1 MATKQYKEYNEE
13 PCSAVGEGTVLNAKR
28 TLLTPAE
35 IVGGTA
41 LLSALA
47 LFFVYPLAAVVP
59 LALFL
64 LVCLAAPFFPG
75 FAFFLPVISRGKTGS
90 VSVALSFD
98 DGPFPAS
105 TPVLLNLLA
114 RHRLPATFF
123 VVGQQAEKY
132 PELIAA
138 ILEQGHTIG
147 NHSLRHDYFLMLR
160 QVDTLRHDIR
170 HTQEIL
176 AQQGIRPHV
185 FRPPAGITSP
195 RLHAALQREG
205 LCAVNYSCRAWD
217 RGNRNL
223 RHLADKIL
231 RRLRLGDIIMLHD
244 LPPFQPELSG
254 YWRHELERLFAAL
267 AADFQVVPLEE
278 LIRRPVMSREQAV
291 KALLV

>member
-1 MATKQYKEYNEE
+1 MNGAFKLTSQ
-13 PCSAVGEGTVLNAKR
+13 
-28 TLLTPAE
+28 LTPAE
-35 IVGGTA
+35 IAGGTA
-41 LLSALA
+41 LLSALVVA
-47 LFFVYPLAAVVP
+47 LAYPLAAVVP
-59 LALFL
+59 LAIFL
-64 LVCLAAPFFPG
+64 LLCLAAPFFPG
-75 FAFFLPVISRGKTGS
+75 FAFFLPVISRGKPGAA
-90 VSVALSFD
+90 SVALSFD
-98 DGPFPAS
+98 DGPSPAS

-114 RHRLPATFF
+114 RYRLPATFF
-123 VVGQQAEKY
+123 VVGRQAERY

-147 NHSLRHDYFLMLR
+147 NHSLRHDHFLMLR
-160 QVDTLRHDIR
+160 QMDTLWNDIR
-170 HTQEIL
+170 QTQEIL
-176 AQQGIRPHV
+176 ARQGIRPHV
-185 FRPPAGITSP
+185 FRPPVGITSP

-231 RRLRLGDIIMLHD
+231 RRLRPGDIIILHD

-278 LIRRPVMSREQAV
+278 LIRWPVMSREQAG
-291 KALLV
+291 KA